1 MGQLVFIVGP
11 SGMGKSTSGRNL
23 DPESTM
29 ILNSDQKALPF
40 KKFSANYNETKGNYL
55 KTSNTIECING
66 LKAAHKNPAIKRV
79 LLDTWS
85 RIMTDAVMDPKFRA
99 EKGFNKWGEFSA
111 NQYDLLNIINDKL
124 REDIIVYVMCHPDSI
139 TDDMGII
146 SHKIA
151 VQGKQLEKF
160 VPESFSS
167 IVLYAEIVKIHGE
180 PNRHVFRTKSSGNDT
195 CKTPLDMFED
205 ELIDNDLVIVDEA
218 IREYYGL

>member
-23 DPESTM
+23 DHESTM

-40 KKFSANYNETKGNYL
+40 KKFKLNYNDEKGNYL
-55 KTSNTIECING
+55 QTSNTTDCING
-66 LKAAHKNPAIKRV
+66 LKAAHKSSNIKRV

-85 RIMTDAVMDPKFRA
+85 RIMTDAVMSPDFRK

-111 NQYDLLNIINDKL
+111 AQYDLLNIINDKL
-124 REDIIVYVMCHPDSI
+124 REDIIVYVMCHPDST
-139 TDDMGII
+139 TDEMGII

-167 IVLYAEIVKIHGE
+167 IVLYAEVQKVPGE

-195 CKTPLDMFED
+195 CKTPMDMFEED
-205 ELIDNDLVIVDEA
+205 YIDNDLVIVDNA
-218 IREYYGL
+218 IREYYGI